1 MAPRAWFRRVVLARP
16 WLAFVVM
23 VLSFCA
29 FGVGTLKLFHLLA
42 ANGRFLLDYGWDA
55 VLEGGLRQL
64 LELLLNGF
72 LAMAAYVVFKACEHR
87 LSHWL
92 SDD

>member
-1 MAPRAWFRRVVLARP
+1 M
-16 WLAFVVM
+16 
-23 VLSFCA
+23 
-29 FGVGTLKLFHLLA
+29 
-42 ANGRFLLDYGWDA
+42 
-55 VLEGGLRQL
+55 LEGGLRQL

-72 LAMAAYVVFKACEHR
+72 LAMMAYVVFKACEHR